1 MFVETFD
8 SPEGLRD
15 RLYLNVGE
23 DSGLIT
29 IDVCGGGGA
38 ASEEFVRGLYDA
50 LNSVAKSIEFGY
62 ASHGG
67 GNQHI
72 TAALAI
78 REYAESI
85 AGRERLAIEGF
96 ARALE
101 SIPTTLV
108 ANSGNNMLDGLLEL
122 RSLIRL
128 GKGGCGINSSGKAD
142 ELSAVWECAHT
153 SLHALE
159 AACET
164 ACGLLRVDQVI
175 SARGD

>member
-1 MFVETFD
+1 M
-8 SPEGLRD
+8 
-15 RLYLNVGE
+15 
-23 DSGLIT
+23 
-29 IDVCGGGGA
+29 
-38 ASEEFVRGLYDA
+38 
-50 LNSVAKSIEFGY
+50 
-62 ASHGG
+62 
-67 GNQHI
+67 
-72 TAALAI
+72 
-78 REYAESI
+78 

-101 SIPTTLV
+101 AIPSTLI

-128 GKGGCGINSSGKAD
+128 GKHNSGIDSAGKAA
-142 ELSAVWECAHT
+142 ELDNIWECSET

-175 SARGD
+175 SSRGD